1 MDLTIAIPADT
12 ESRVLDAL
20 CGTAGHTPCGDQP
33 ACAEKQLGAMLT
45 GKVTEYELFKARQ
58 AAAKNVPPLTLGG

>member
-58 AAAKNVPPLTLGG
+58 AAAKNVPPLTLGA

>member
-1 MDLTIAIPADT
+1 DT

-33 ACAEKQLGAMLT
+33 ACAEEQLGAMLT
-45 GKVTEYELFKARQ
+45 AKVTEYELFKARQ
-58 AAAKNVPPLTLGG
+58 AAAANVPPLTLGG